1 MTRSSSG
8 SEHKT
13 IRARL
18 TRVGLAPSII
28 LLAIWLAFSAV
39 PIYQAHHSRMVA
51 ADIRDAAIPTA
62 DAFAALQEERRL
74 AVDRLSVPG
83 ADPAALTA
91 HRPETDSAV
100 AEMRR
105 TLRVAGESA
114 SPEIAGK
121 IRSFDGLLAQLP
133 RQRQR
138 AETGQANR
146 VETLDYYNEVL
157 DSGLDVFEAYT
168 DAVADT
174 ESGHAGHVGTELF
187 RAADQMSRASSVGT
201 AALAAGEFSTAE
213 HLEFAQ
219 LIGSYRNTFTA
230 EVPAAEP
237 RAADL
242 AGRLRAGPAWAR
254 VTELENQLIEHP
266 PQRPGRFAV
275 DATSWRQ
282 TTAQVSADLSA
293 VAVEQVRSGALMAV
307 SNASGHLIGLIVGSL
322 VALAAM
328 LLGILLAAR
337 NARVLVNRVLV
348 SRLERLR
355 DDTLLL
361 ATERL
366 PNVMERL
373 EHGEDLDIEAELT
386 PLDYGAD
393 EIGQVADAFNTAHH
407 TAVVAAVK
415 ENQAKEGANKVFLGI
430 AHRNQGLVHRQLKTL
445 DKMERS
451 EEHPERLEGLFQ
463 LDHLATRSRRNA
475 ENLIILAGEKPGRQW
490 RKPVRLVDVI
500 RSAVAETE
508 HYYRIRVHPAP
519 ELSLVGAAV
528 GDVIHL
534 LAELMDNATSY
545 SPPRSQ
551 VQVHSSDTPRGVLIQ
566 IEDEGLGMRAA
577 DRDEAN
583 VLMATTPRFE
593 DITRRGDSRLGL
605 FVVAR
610 LAARRGIEV
619 ELREAEEQ
627 GTVAFVLLPP
637 HIVAEEAA
645 QGDKQSMSQLA
656 EKARERASEQSVV
669 REART
674 APVSAIEE
682 PVAEFEPRFPSDDP
696 DEERPRL
703 PRRDR
708 QQNLAP
714 QLRNDP
720 DGGVAEDTA
729 ALQPER
735 TRGTMSAFQRGTLD
749 ARRAGGRDRA

>member
-1 MTRSSSG
+1 M
-8 SEHKT
+8 
-13 IRARL
+13 
-18 TRVGLAPSII
+18 I

-39 PIYQAHHSRMVA
+39 PIYQGYRSLVDATEV
-51 ADIRDAAIPTA
+51 RDAAMPTA
-62 DAFAALQEERRL
+62 EAFAALQQERRL
-74 AVDRLSVPG
+74 AVDRLSG
-83 ADPAALTA
+83 GDPAALTA
-91 HRPETDSAV
+91 HKPRTDRTV
-100 AEMRR
+100 AEARR

-114 SPEIAGK
+114 DPAIAGK
-121 IRSFDGLLAQLP
+121 IRAFDGLLAQLS

-138 AETGQANR
+138 VESGQTSSADA
-146 VETLDYYNEVL
+146 LDFYNEVL
-157 DSGLDVFEAYT
+157 DAGLEVFESYT
-168 DAVADT
+168 DTVADT
-174 ESGHAGHVGTELF
+174 ETGHAGHVGTELF
-187 RAADQMSRASSVGT
+187 RAADQMSRAASLGT
-201 AALAAGEFSTAE
+201 VALAAGEFSTAE
-213 HLEFAQ
+213 HLEFVQ
-219 LIGSYRNTFTA
+219 LVGSYRNTVDA
-230 EVPAAEP
+230 EVLAAEP
-237 RAADL
+237 RASEL
-242 AGRLRAGPAWAR
+242 ARQAQAGPEWAR
-254 VTELENQLIEHP
+254 VDELENELIEHP
-266 PQRPGRFAV
+266 PQRPGRFTV
-275 DATSWRQ
+275 DAATWRQ
-282 TTAQVSADLSA
+282 TTAQVSGDLSA
-293 VAVEQVRSGALMAV
+293 VAAEQVRSGALMAV
-307 SNASGHLIGLIVGSL
+307 SNASGHLIGLAVGSL
-322 VALAAM
+322 IALAAM

-337 NARVLVNRVLV
+337 NARVLVNRVLI

-366 PNVMERL
+366 PNVMDRL

-519 ELSLVGAAV
+519 EVSLVGAAV

-551 VQVHSSDTPRGVLIQ
+551 VQVRSSDTPRGLLIQ
-566 IEDEGLGMRAA
+566 VEDEGLGMRPA

-674 APVSAIEE
+674 APVSPVEE
-682 PVAEFEPRFPSDDP
+682 PVADDQPRFPSDDP
-696 DEERPRL
+696 DEDQPEL
-703 PRRDR
+703 PRRER
-708 QQNLAP
+708 RQNLAP
-714 QLRNDP
+714 QLRGDL

-729 ALQPER
+729 SLQPER

-749 ARRAGGRDRA
+749 ARRAGGRD

>member
-18 TRVGLAPSII
+18 TRVGLVPSII
-28 LLAIWLAFSAV
+28 LLGIWLAFSAV
-39 PIYQAHHSRMVA
+39 PVYQGVHSRMVA
-51 ADIRDAAIPTA
+51 TEARDASVPSAESFTAI
-62 DAFAALQEERRL
+62 QQERRL
-74 AVDRLSVPG
+74 SIEKLTGAG
-83 ADPAALTA
+83 ADAATMTA
-91 HRPETDSAV
+91 RRVQTDRRVEGSWAGLQALADAAGPEV
-100 AEMRR
+100 AAKLQSLE
-105 TLRVAGESA
+105 AQA
-114 SPEIAGK
+114 
-121 IRSFDGLLAQLP
+121 AQLP
-133 RQRQR
+133 KMRQRIDS
-138 AETGQANR
+138 GQVSR
-146 VETLDYYNEVL
+146 TEVL
-157 DSGLDVFEAYT
+157 DFYDRILDTGFDLFESYAHGL
-168 DAVADT
+168 ADGGQA
-174 ESGHAGHVGTELF
+174 GHAGSELL
-187 RAADQMSRASSVGT
+187 RAADQMSRATSLGT
-201 AALAAGEFSTAE
+201 GALAAGEFTQDE

-219 LIGSYRNTFTA
+219 LVGAARNVLDS
-230 EVPAAEP
+230 ELPVAEP
-237 RAADL
+237 RPAEL
-242 AGRLRAGPAWAR
+242 GRKLEDDPLWAQ
-254 VTELENQLIEHP
+254 VSELQDQLIEHP
-266 PQRPGRFAV
+266 PERPGRFGI
-275 DATSWRQ
+275 DQATWRQ
-282 TTAQVSADLSA
+282 SSGQVTDQLATIGI
-293 VAVEQVRSGALMAV
+293 EQVRASAQSGV
-307 SNASGHLIGLIVGSL
+307 SSATGGLVGVIVGSV
-322 VALAAM
+322 VALLAM

-337 NARVLVNRVLV
+337 NARVLINRVLI

-386 PLDYGAD
+386 PLDYGTD

-445 DKMERS
+445 DKMERG

-490 RKPVRLVDVI
+490 RKPVRLIDVI

-551 VQVHSSDTPRGVLIQ
+551 VQVHASDTPRGVLIQ
-566 IEDEGLGMRAA
+566 IEDEGLGMRPA

-619 ELREAEEQ
+619 DLREAEER

-656 EKARERASEQSVV
+656 EKARERATERSVV

-674 APVSAIEE
+674 APVSPIEE

-714 QLRNDP
+714 QLRNEP
-720 DGGVAEDTA
+720 EGGVAQDTA

>member
-39 PIYQAHHSRMVA
+39 PIYQGFHSRVVA
-51 ADIRDAAIPTA
+51 TEIRDAALPTA

-74 AVDRLSVPG
+74 VVDRLSG
-83 ADPAALTA
+83 RKTDPTALAAQ
-91 HRPETDSAV
+91 RPKTDRTV

-105 TLRVAGESA
+105 TLRVAAESA

-121 IRSFDGLLAQLP
+121 IRSLDGLLAQLP
-133 RQRQR
+133 KQRQR
-138 AETGQANR
+138 AESGQAGRTEALN
-146 VETLDYYNEVL
+146 YYNEVL
-157 DSGLDVFEAYT
+157 DAGLDVFESYT
-168 DAVADT
+168 ETVADT

-187 RAADQMSRASSVGT
+187 RAADQMSRAASLGT
-201 AALAAGEFSTAE
+201 TALADGEFSTAA

-219 LIGSYRNTFTA
+219 LVGSYRNTLEA

-237 RAADL
+237 RAGDIAE
-242 AGRLRAGPAWAR
+242 RLRSGPAWAR
-254 VTELENQLIEHP
+254 VAELEDQLIEHP

-275 DATSWRQ
+275 DEAAWRQ
-282 TTAQVSADLSA
+282 STAQVAGDLAA

-307 SNASGHLIGLIVGSL
+307 SNASGHLIGVIVGSL

-348 SRLERLR
+348 RRLERLR

-373 EHGEDLDIEAELT
+373 EHGEELDIEAELT
-386 PLDYGAD
+386 PLNYGAD

-490 RKPVRLVDVI
+490 RKPVRLIDVI

-508 HYYRIRVHPAP
+508 HYYRIRVHAAP
-519 ELSLVGAAV
+519 EISLVGAAV

-551 VQVHSSDTPRGVLIQ
+551 VQVYSSDTPRGVLIQ
-566 IEDEGLGMRAA
+566 IEDEGLGMRPA

-619 ELREAEEQ
+619 DLREAEEQ

-656 EKARERASEQSVV
+656 EKARERATGQSVV

-674 APVSAIEE
+674 APVAAIEE
-682 PVAEFEPRFPSDDP
+682 PVADVEPRFPSDDP
-696 DEERPRL
+696 DAERPKL

-714 QLRNDP
+714 QLRDEP
-720 DGGVAEDTA
+720 DGGVAQDTA

-749 ARRAGGRDRA
+749 ARRAGGRDRS